1 MKKPKLAVQ
10 KRKTLGR
17 QVKKLRAQGILPA
30 NIYGKKIKSTAV
42 QVDLKD
48 LEKVYKE
55 IGETGVVELKVK
67 GEKKVRPVLIHN
79 LQLHPV
85 TDLPLHADFHQ
96 ISLKE
101 KTRLEVPVEL
111 IGEAPAE
118 KEELGILVTL
128 LDSLE
133 VEALPTEFPGKLEVD
148 ISNLKEIGDSVRV
161 SDLKVDRKKVKI
173 LASENEI
180 VAKIEPLA
188 KEEAPP
194 PEEEAPEEAPPEEAK
209 PKEAKP
215 EEARPEP
222 AEGKKPPEEEKKVE
236 EKRKETKK
244 PSKEKPKEEKK

>member
-1 MKKPKLAVQ
+1 MKKPKLEVQ
-10 KRKTLGR
+10 KRKIFGR
-17 QVKKLRAQGILPA
+17 KVKKLRTKGILPA

-42 QVDLKD
+42 QVNLKD
-48 LEKVYKE
+48 FKKAYKE
-55 IGETGVVELKVK
+55 VGETGIVDLKIK
-67 GEKKVRPVLIHN
+67 GEKKTRPSLIHN
-79 LQLHPV
+79 LQLHPI
-85 TDLPLHADFHQ
+85 TDFPLHADFHQ

-101 KTRLEVPVEL
+101 KTTVEVPVEL
-111 IGEAPAE
+111 VGEAPAE
-118 KEELGILVTL
+118 KERIGILVAL
-128 LDSLE
+128 IDSLE
-133 VEALPTEFPGKLEVD
+133 VEALPTNLPEKLKVD
-148 ISNLKEIGDSVRV
+148 ISALKEIGNSVRV
-161 SDLKVDRKKVKI
+161 SDIKVDRKKVKI

-209 PKEAKP
+209 P

-222 AEGKKPPEEEKKVE
+222 VEGKKPPEEERKVE